1 MQATDQELLDLA
13 RDPESCRVERT
24 ISVKK
29 EDKFG
34 EAVCAF
40 ANDMPGDGK
49 PGYLLIGV
57 ANDGTIQGM
66 EITDDLLLTLTAFK
80 NDGSI
85 LPTPS
90 LQVEKRL
97 LSGKEIVVVE
107 VIPSIFPPVR
117 YKGTVWIRTGPSRS
131 KATEQDERI
140 LTERRIAQASTFDGR
155 PCPDASLKDC
165 SMREFIQYREHAVAL
180 EVIEENQRPQED
192 QLASLRL
199 YNSKTKCPTYAGLLL
214 LSPEPRQ
221 WLPGAYIQFLRFAE
235 TELDERPI
243 DEKEI
248 GGNLPTMLRALE
260 ETLAANLRWKPR
272 PVSPLR
278 EKTAAEYPTLA
289 LREYLMNA
297 VMHRNYES
305 SQPIRFYW
313 FADRIEI
320 HNPGGLFGEAR
331 TDFPRNNAYRNPIV
345 AEILKNLGYVNRYG
359 YGIARAEK
367 ELRKNGNPEPTY
379 CKDHPQVFGVII
391 CRAAYNS

>member
-1 MQATDQELLDLA
+1 MRITDQELLECALDL
-13 RDPESCRVERT
+13 ESPRIERT
-24 ISVKK
+24 ISTKK
-29 EDKFG
+29 EEKFG
-34 EAVCAF
+34 EAICAF

-57 ANDGTIQGM
+57 ANNGSVSGVQV
-66 EITDDLLLTLTAFK
+66 TDDLLLMLTAFR

-90 LQVEKRL
+90 LQVERRRL
-97 LSGKEIVVVE
+97 EGKDIAVVE
-107 VIPSIFPPVR
+107 VIPSMFPPVR

-140 LTERRIAQASTFDGR
+140 LTERRIAHATTFDAR
-155 PCPDASLKDC
+155 PCPDATIEDLSI
-165 SMREFIQYREHAVAL
+165 REFTQYREQAVAP
-180 EVIEENQRPQED
+180 EIIDENHRRQED

-199 YNSKTKCPTYAGLLL
+199 YNSKNGCPTYAGLLL

-221 WLPGAYIQFLRFAE
+221 WLPGAYMQYLRFSG
-235 TELDERPI
+235 TRLDEAPV

-248 GGNLPTMLRALE
+248 GGNLSTMLRVLDE
-260 ETLAANLRWKPR
+260 ILIVNLRQTPI

-278 EKTAAEYPTLA
+278 EETMTEYPAVA

-305 SQPIRFYW
+305 TQPIRFYW

-320 HNPGGLFGEAR
+320 QNPGGLFAEAR
-331 TDFPRNNAYRNPIV
+331 TDFPRNNAYRNPVI

-367 ELRKNGNPEPTY
+367 SLRENGNPEPVY
-379 CKDHPQVFGVII
+379 YKDTQDVFGVTI
-391 CRAAYNS
+391 CRATQNS